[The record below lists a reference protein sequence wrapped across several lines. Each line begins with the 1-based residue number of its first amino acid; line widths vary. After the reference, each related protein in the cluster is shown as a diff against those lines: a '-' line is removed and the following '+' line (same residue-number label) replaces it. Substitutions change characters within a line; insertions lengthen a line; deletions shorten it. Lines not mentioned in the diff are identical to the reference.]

1 MYVLSLNL
9 LVQCLGKGGK
19 LENNV
24 YTIFK
29 PRYEI
34 NNKEM
39 WLHLS
44 LKWSDSTSTVA
55 IHSVFVKK
63 LNCLKKIVSH

>member
-9 LVQCLGKGGK
+9 LVECLGKGGR
-19 LENNV
+19 LQNNV

-29 PRYEI
+29 PRNEI

-44 LKWSDSTSTVA
+44 LNWSDSTSNVA
-55 IHSVFVKK
+55 IHSVFVK
-63 LNCLKKIVSH
+63 N